1 MANEKNLRS
10 IGELTTKEQREITS
24 KGGKASAKKRKQNK
38 TFKQII
44 NKFLDGQVSD
54 ERLKQQMIEFGFA
67 DKDVSNKSCAVFA
80 LWKEA
85 IKGNTK
91 AFELLRDT
99 IEEKPQ
105 DRVNISGEVNNPFS
119 GMTTE
124 ELRKILNE

>member
-1 MANEKNLRS
+1 MANEQNLRPP
-10 IGELTTKEQREITS
+10 TTEEARERGK
-24 KGGKASAKKRKQNK
+24 KGGQISAKKRQQNK
-38 TFKQII
+38 TFKEII

-54 ERLKQQMIEFGFA
+54 ERLKQQMIELGFA
-67 DKDVSNKSCAVFA
+67 DNEVSNKSCAVFA

-91 AFELLRDT
+91 AFELMRDT
-99 IEEKPQ
+99 IGEKPQ
-105 DRVNISGEVNNPFS
+105 DKVNISGEVNNPFS

>member
-1 MANEKNLRS
+1 MANSQNLIKN
-10 IGELTTKEQREITS
+10 EDLTPEQRRKNAS
-24 KGGKASAKKRKQNK
+24 KAGKASAKKRQQNK
-38 TFKQII
+38 TFKEII

-54 ERLKQQMIEFGFA
+54 ERLKQQMVEFGFA
-67 DKDVSNKSCAVFA
+67 DKEVSNKSCAVFA

-99 IEEKPQ
+99 IGEKPQ
-105 DRVNISGEVNNPFS
+105 EKVNISGEVNNPFS

>member
-1 MANEKNLRS
+1 MANEQNLRPP
-10 IGELTTKEQREITS
+10 TTEEARERGR
-24 KGGKASAKKRKQNK
+24 KGGKASAKKRQQNK
-38 TFKQII
+38 TFKEII
-44 NKFLDGQVSD
+44 SNFLDGQVSD
-54 ERLKQQMIEFGFA
+54 ERLKQQMIDFGFA
-67 DKDVSNKSCAVFA
+67 DKEVSNKSCAVFA

-99 IEEKPQ
+99 IGEKPQ
-105 DRVNISGEVNNPFS
+105 EKVNISGEVNNPFS

>member
-1 MANEKNLRS
+1 MANEQNLIRN
-10 IGELTTKEQREITS
+10 EDLTPKQRRENAS
-24 KGGKASAKKRKQNK
+24 KAGKASAKKRQQNK
-38 TFKQII
+38 TFKEII
-44 NKFLDGQVSD
+44 NKFLDGQVTD
-54 ERLKQQMIEFGFA
+54 DKLKQQMVEFGFA
-67 DKDVSNKSCAVFA
+67 DKEVSNKSCAVFA

-99 IEEKPQ
+99 IGEKPQ
-105 DRVNISGEVNNPFS
+105 DKLNISGEVNNPFS